1 MGVHYACWGDIVCVH
16 VYGCESVYE
25 FVYVHECV
33 SECGCVSV
41 SMGVHYAC
49 WGDIVC
55 VHVYG

>member
-1 MGVHYACWGDIVCVH
+1 VH

>member
-1 MGVHYACWGDIVCVH
+1 
-16 VYGCESVYE
+16 VYE
-25 FVYVHECV
+25 FVCVHECV